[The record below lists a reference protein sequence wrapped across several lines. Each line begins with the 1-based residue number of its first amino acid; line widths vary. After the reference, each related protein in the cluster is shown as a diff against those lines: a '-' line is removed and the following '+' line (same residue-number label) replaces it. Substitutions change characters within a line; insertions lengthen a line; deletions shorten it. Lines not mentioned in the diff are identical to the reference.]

1 MLVPRNEI
9 KTVVSFVQCFHSSAK
24 NEIHMHVQAMKYELC
39 NFNDSEYH
47 LNALVFKLLLHNINM
62 NSKTRE
68 YFKILIYV
76 NLEGC

>member
-1 MLVPRNEI
+1 
-9 KTVVSFVQCFHSSAK
+9 
-24 NEIHMHVQAMKYELC
+24 MHVQAMKYELC
-39 NFNDSEYH
+39 NFNDSEYR